1 MSDVSREEELAPPSY
16 SSGLVQ
22 DLLGAFQSFRLGLR
36 SVQRALGS
44 TLPYL
49 RGGSAADL
57 RKEVT
62 EQYPDPVSSRTE
74 GDLPPRSRGLLFN
87 DIERCTG
94 CRDCEKTCPVR
105 CISIETVQVPD
116 SAKAW
121 VSVFDIDFSSCT
133 FCGLCVEACVPASL
147 VHTRAYERAVFD
159 LPDMA
164 ARFGRGRITP
174 EQRARWER
182 VQRETQGSPV
192 FSLADFI
199 QGNGTGKQE
208 RQEN

>member
-1 MSDVSREEELAPPSY
+1 MSRTNPEKELAAPNY

-22 DLLGAFQSFRLGLR
+22 DLFGAFTALRLGLR
-36 SVQRALGS
+36 SVIRALGA

-94 CRDCEKTCPVR
+94 CRDCEAICPVR

-116 SAKAW
+116 STKAW

-133 FCGLCVEACVPASL
+133 FCGLCVEACVPSSL

-159 LPDMA
+159 LTDMS

-199 QGNGTGKQE
+199 QGNGTTEKGGT
-208 RQEN
+208 EN